1 MDIFN
6 SISLVVLVLAI
17 VWVYSY
23 ASEAMDKADTLRY
36 KIEGLQQR
44 YNGIEYKLAMLEQRL
59 SKKEKKK

>member
-1 MDIFN
+1 MELFLIV
-6 SISLVVLVLAI
+6 SLVVLVLAI

-23 ASEAMDKADTLRY
+23 ASEAMDKADTLQY